1 MLWTNNYCTA
11 LFFCQRKLRGW
22 EVHKREFTHKRDTQ
36 PREFSEKSSGKKYV
50 AFAFSR
56 SFANVATRGPW
67 LATVS

>member
-36 PREFSEKSSGKKYV
+36 PRDFSEKSSGKK
-50 AFAFSR
+50 FLEMD
-56 SFANVATRGPW
+56 TCG
-67 LATVS
+67 